1 VSVGATLAA
10 ARRRAGLTVDEVS
23 RRTRVRQTIIR
34 DIERDHYA
42 SCGGDFYA
50 RGHIRAI
57 AQVVGEDPAP
67 LIEEFDSTWGSAE
80 QMTAAE
86 AFRPRM
92 PLRARERRRVRWA
105 AILAAALLAVI
116 GFASY
121 KLVAGAG
128 RAGGAAAAAARHPG
142 TAGRHG
148 ATPGPSPAGSGAAV
162 GSGSAPASA
171 SPASASPAPAR
182 TPSPA
187 ATPAAALTPASVAAF
202 GPGGGDDPQQAA
214 LALSG
219 NPATP
224 WHTDWY
230 TTPEFGNLYDGTGL
244 LVDMGRTVTVTSV
257 RIALGGNP
265 GADFELRAGASP
277 SDLTTVARSSGAGG
291 TVQLSLSSPARAR
304 YLLIW
309 FTRLPPDN
317 AGTYQASIYDIA
329 VRGQAP

>member
-1 VSVGATLAA
+1 VGVGATLAA
-10 ARRRAGLTVDEVS
+10 ARRRAGLTIDDVS
-23 RRTRVRQTIIR
+23 RRTRVRQAIILG
-34 DIERDHYA
+34 IERDDYA
-42 SCGGDFYA
+42 ACGGDFYA

-57 AQVVGEDPAP
+57 AQAVGEDPAP
-67 LIEEFDSTWGSAE
+67 LLEEFDSTWGSAE
-80 QMTAAE
+80 QITAAE

-105 AILAAALLAVI
+105 AVLAAAVLAVI

-121 KLVAGAG
+121 KLVAAAG
-128 RAGGAAAAAARHPG
+128 RAGAAAAVSTRHPG
-142 TAGRHG
+142 SAGRPG
-148 ATPGPSPAGSGAAV
+148 GTPGPSPAGSGTAV
-162 GSGSAPASA
+162 GSAPA
-171 SPASASPAPAR
+171 PASASPAPAR

-187 ATPAAALTPASVAAF
+187 ATPAAELTPASVAAF

-224 WHTDWY
+224 WRTDWY

-244 LVDMGRTVTVTSV
+244 LVDMGRPVTVTSV
-257 RIALGGNP
+257 RLSLGGNP
-265 GADFELRAGASP
+265 GADLELRAGPSP

-291 TVQLSLSSPARAR
+291 TVLLSLSPPAHAR
-304 YLLIW
+304 YLVVW
-309 FTRLPPDN
+309 FTRLPPDS

-329 VRGQAP
+329 VRGRA